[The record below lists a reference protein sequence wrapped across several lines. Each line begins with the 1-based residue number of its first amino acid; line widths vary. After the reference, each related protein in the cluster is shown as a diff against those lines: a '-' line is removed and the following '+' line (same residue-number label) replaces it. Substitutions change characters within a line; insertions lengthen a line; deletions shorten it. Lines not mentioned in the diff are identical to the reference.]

1 FDHLIRAQYKTG
13 RNLIADRLSGLKIN
27 HQLECSRLLDRKVD
41 RLGATQH
48 LDDHL
53 RPLTIGLSETWP
65 ITYKATLLCHVW
77 PLVDCRQ
84 AQRCDA
90 PDDDATVGE
99 KQGRR
104 QNVERLG
111 ARRLDIVDRGHNLL
125 EFGNAINRKL
135 DVMRARGL

>member
-1 FDHLIRAQYKTG
+1 M
-13 RNLIADRLSGLKIN
+13 ADRLRGLEIDD
-27 HQLECSRLLDRKVD
+27 QFECGRLLDRKIG

-48 LDDHL
+48 FGDHV
-53 RPLTIGLSETWP
+53 RPLTIDLSETWP
-65 ITYKATLLCHVW
+65 ITYKTTLFRHVW

-84 AQRCDA
+84 AQRRNA

-104 QNVERLG
+104 QNIERLG
-111 ARRLDIVDRGHNLL
+111 ARRLSIVDRGHDLL

-135 DVMRARGL
+135 DAMRARG